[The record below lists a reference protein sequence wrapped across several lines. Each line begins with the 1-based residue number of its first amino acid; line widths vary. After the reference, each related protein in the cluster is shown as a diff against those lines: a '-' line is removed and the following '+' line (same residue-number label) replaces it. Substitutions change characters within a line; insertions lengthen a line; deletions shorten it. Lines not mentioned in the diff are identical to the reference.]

1 MKYQV
6 SLHTKH
12 HIFIHEDNMLSA
24 HIKDHCRYVTY
35 KNCSLWNDLVFHWHL
50 YNKRNITQLPGDMKF
65 LFMLKNPHTSTY
77 VLKSSPHHS
86 FDTAKMNL
94 KKSFLIKGKRFRA
107 LCAIKSARGNLTCAW
122 LFREPKR

>member
-24 HIKDHCRYVTY
+24 HMKDHCRYVTY

-50 YNKRNITQLPGDMKF
+50 YNKRNITAAWRYEISLHVEKSSHQL
-65 LFMLKNPHTSTY
+65 TY
-77 VLKSSPHHS
+77 VLKSPPHHS

-94 KKSFLIKGKRFRA
+94 KNSPFLSKESDSEHYVQLKVHMGI
-107 LCAIKSARGNLTCAW
+107 
-122 LFREPKR
+122 

>member
-24 HIKDHCRYVTY
+24 HMKDHCHYVTY

-50 YNKRNITQLPGDMKF
+50 YNKRNITQLPGDIKF

-77 VLKSSPHHS
+77 VLKSSQATPFLWYRKDEFKKTVIFLSKESDSEHYVQ
-86 FDTAKMNL
+86 L
-94 KKSFLIKGKRFRA
+94 KVHMGI
-107 LCAIKSARGNLTCAW
+107 
-122 LFREPKR
+122 